1 MTPRESLLAAMAA
14 IKAFVEDDESPEERA
29 EQINVM
35 CANVIDAHGPAL
47 LAALDDAE
55 RYRWLRDV
63 CRAEHDSDIAAG
75 IGWRSHANGSLDLWI
90 DAARKA

>member
-14 IKAFVEDDESPEERA
+14 QMSGDRARTALELVDD
-29 EQINVM
+29 
-35 CANVIDAHGPAL
+35 HGPEL

-55 RYRWLRDV
+55 RYRWLRDE
-63 CRAEHDSDIAAG
+63 CRAEHDADIAAG